1 MRIINTFLPLVTL
14 AVHVAGLPISGD
26 GGSLSKRSGLGP
38 TKVVERRGPHAIASR
53 SAPDPSPGGYGPKSS
68 SGGQSGTSDPAHPGH
83 GPSTDNLERRAPAP
97 NPRGGSGGAS
107 VGGGHNE
114 GGSVSDS
121 YNPAKESRRHRR
133 RSLERRAPA
142 PNPLGGA
149 VGGGTS
155 TQSRQGDERHQN
167 GYAHGKGNHYTE
179 NLKRRSETDDNICRT
194 DPDSQDCKEV
204 HQEDVAKRHYRRRID
219 SWSDIE
225 NLD

>member
-53 SAPDPSPGGYGPKSS
+53 SAPDPSPGGYGPKPSIDE
-68 SGGQSGTSDPAHPGH
+68 QSGTSDPAHPGH

-97 NPRGGSGGAS
+97 NPRGGLGGGS

-114 GGSVSDS
+114 GGSDP
-121 YNPAKESRRHRR
+121 YNLAKEGRRHRR

-142 PNPLGGA
+142 PNPIGVGGA

-155 TQSRQGDERHQN
+155 TQGIQGDERHRD
-167 GYAHGKGNHYTE
+167 GYAHGKGRHY
-179 NLKRRSETDDNICRT
+179 KRSSETDDNICQT
-194 DPDSQDCKEV
+194 DPGSQDCKEV
-204 HQEDVAKRHYRRRID
+204 RQEDVAKRHYRRRID

>member
-83 GPSTDNLERRAPAP
+83 GPSTDNLERRAPVP

-114 GGSVSDS
+114 GGSGS
-121 YNPAKESRRHRR
+121 YNLAKEGRRHRR

-142 PNPLGGA
+142 PNPRGA
-149 VGGGTS
+149 AGGG
-155 TQSRQGDERHQN
+155 SRAAQGTQGDRRHQN
-167 GYAHGKGNHYTE
+167 GYAGGYGKGNHYTE
-179 NLKRRSETDDNICRT
+179 NLKRSSETDDIICQT
-194 DPDSQDCKEV
+194 DPGSQDCNEV
-204 HQEDVAKRHYRRRID
+204 RQEDVAKRHYRRRID